1 MKRYIA
7 FRVLQSAVSLVVV
20 AVVVFFLSRIS
31 GDPIDTMLPVEAT
44 AAEREI
50 LRQQLG
56 LDRNIL
62 SQLGTFLANLAQGD
76 LGRSFR
82 YNQPVADLLL
92 ERAPNSLLLAF
103 VAIFIALVVGLP
115 VGIMA
120 ARWPGSIIDRIG
132 RTLAVSGQSIPTF
145 VVGVILVLVF
155 SVQFRIFPSGGTGSF
170 SHLVL
175 PAITLGW
182 FSTAAITRM
191 ARSSMLE
198 ALNSNY
204 ITVARAKG
212 LPEWTIVMRY
222 AFPNALTTIMSLTAL
237 QFVLLASGAVI
248 TEAIFDWP
256 GIGLLMVQGAFAR
269 DYALVQGVVI
279 VAAFTAILVN
289 LLTDILYAVVDPRI
303 VLTRRS

>member
-7 FRVLQSAVSLVVV
+7 SRILQALVSLFVV

-31 GDPIDTMLPVEAT
+31 GDPVDTMLPVEAS
-44 AAEREI
+44 AAERDA

-56 LDRNIL
+56 LDRPVVV
-62 SQLGTFLANLAQGD
+62 QLGTFLVNLAQGD
-76 LGRSFR
+76 LGHSFR
-82 YNQPVADLLL
+82 FNEPVANLLI

-103 VAIFIALVVGLP
+103 SAIVIALVVGLP
-115 VGIMA
+115 VGVMA
-120 ARWPGSIIDRIG
+120 ARWPGSLIDRIG

-145 VVGVILVLVF
+145 VVGVVMVLVF
-155 SVQFRIFPSGGTGSF
+155 SVQLRLFPTGGIGTL

-182 FSTAAITRM
+182 YSAAAITRM
-191 ARSSMLE
+191 ARSSTLE
-198 ALNSNY
+198 ALSANY

-212 LPEWTIVMRY
+212 LPEWVIVMRY

-237 QFVLLASGAVI
+237 QFVVLASGAVI
-248 TEAIFDWP
+248 TEAIFNWP

-279 VAAFTAILVN
+279 LAAFTTVLVN
-289 LLTDILYAVVDPRI
+289 LVTDILYAVVDPRI
-303 VLTRRS
+303 ALTRQA